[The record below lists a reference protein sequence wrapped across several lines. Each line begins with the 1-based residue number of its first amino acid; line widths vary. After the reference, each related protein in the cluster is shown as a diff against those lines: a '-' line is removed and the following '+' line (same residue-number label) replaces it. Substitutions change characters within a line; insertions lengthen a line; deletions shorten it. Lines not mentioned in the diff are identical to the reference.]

1 MTLACVLFDFD
12 GVLADYDKHV
22 RVEHLAQA
30 IGRTPERV
38 QHAIYGSGIEEAAD
52 AGILSEAAYLDA
64 LTAKLDA
71 PVLVEDWVSARRA
84 ATRLRPDVLA
94 LARQLA
100 ERTRV
105 GILTNNGSLMARTMG
120 DIAPGLFPLFAGRC
134 HASASFG
141 AAKPDPAVYRACVR
155 ALGVGASDTLFV
167 DDNTGNVEGARR
179 AGLMAHH
186 YQNLPTF
193 LHALAAYDLP

>member
-1 MTLACVLFDFD
+1 MTVACVLFDFD

-30 IGRTPERV
+30 IGRTPEQV

-52 AGILSEAAYLDA
+52 AGALSEAAYLDA
-64 LTAKLDA
+64 LSADLDA
-71 PVLVEDWVSARRA
+71 PVPVEAWVNARRA

-94 LARQLA
+94 LAGQLA

-105 GILTNNGSLMARTMG
+105 GILTNNGSLMARTLG
-120 DIAPGLFPLFAGRC
+120 DIAPDLFPLFADRC

-141 AAKPDPAVYRACVR
+141 AAKPDQAVYLACVR
-155 ALGVGASDTLFV
+155 ALGVDASDTLFV
-167 DDNTGNVEGARR
+167 DDNVDNVEGARR
-179 AGLMAHH
+179 AGLIAHH
-186 YQNLPTF
+186 YRNLPTF